1 MNEASLYDY
10 DTETWAPLRPER
22 EALEWMQ
29 DNVQGSPVVVEGLG
43 QRYRSLRS
51 RVATYTGL
59 PVVLGWEWHQ
69 QQQRCGL
76 YAGAHCPREQQGVV
90 QRRMGDVERFFSTVR
105 ASEAET
111 FLDKYN
117 VRYIYVGDHERKV
130 HPAAGL
136 EKFERMAADGD
147 LAVAYRNET
156 VTIYEVP
163 V

>member
-1 MNEASLYDY
+1 
-10 DTETWAPLRPER
+10 
-22 EALEWMQ
+22 
-29 DNVQGSPVVVEGLG
+29 
-43 QRYRSLRS
+43 
-51 RVATYTGL
+51 
-59 PVVLGWEWHQ
+59 
-69 QQQRCGL
+69 
-76 YAGAHCPREQQGVV
+76 
-90 QRRMGDVERFFSTVR
+90 MGDVERFFSTTR
-105 ASEAET
+105 ASEAAA